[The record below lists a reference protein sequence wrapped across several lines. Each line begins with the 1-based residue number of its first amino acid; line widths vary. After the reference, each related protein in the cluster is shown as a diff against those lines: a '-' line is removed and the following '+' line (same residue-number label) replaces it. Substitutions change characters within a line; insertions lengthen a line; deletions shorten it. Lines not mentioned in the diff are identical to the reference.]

1 MFKTLLRLLP
11 KVCVFGVLS
20 TQTKTCL
27 STLIPLTHTTVNGV
41 THCVSNRAGT
51 SSAFGMVRT
60 NSVINKT
67 VGKTFLL
74 T

>member
-1 MFKTLLRLLP
+1 MFKALLRLLP
-11 KVCVFGVLS
+11 KVCVSGVLRA
-20 TQTKTCL
+20 QTKTCL
-27 STLIPLTHTTVNGV
+27 SPYIPLTHTAVNGV

-51 SSAFGMVRT
+51 SSAFGVVRT

>member
-20 TQTKTCL
+20 AQTKTCL
-27 STLIPLTHTTVNGV
+27 TTLIPLTHTAVNGV
-41 THCVSNRAGT
+41 THCVPNRAGT
-51 SSAFGMVRT
+51 SSAFGVVRT
-60 NSVINKT
+60 NSVIKKT